1 MLTPSDIETI
11 KTQLKVMQAHKE
23 AMDKA
28 MEHIEALLSKNQE
41 PKKTGLGQQAIAAR
55 DARMVKKVV

>member
-1 MLTPSDIETI
+1 MLTHSDIQTI

-28 MEHIEALLSKNQE
+28 MEHIMVLLSKNQE
-41 PKKTGLGQQAIAAR
+41 KKTGLGEQAIAAR
-55 DARMVKKVV
+55 DARMVKKAV